1 MWPCAHAQ
9 IPLHLGFVAKF
20 AGKDDVIKMHV
31 GLPPD
36 ETFPL
41 RWLSAGTAFTSGGS
55 GSGGEA
61 EHIVMVLEPGAVS
74 AAQQYIF
81 SAGYAEL
88 LTWASRLVAR
98 CHAPTV
104 PVSTVITA
112 GAVSG
117 QGGAGRGGAGLTPK
131 SRV

>member
-1 MWPCAHAQ
+1 MRTY
-9 IPLHLGFVAKF
+9 IPPHSGFVAQF

-41 RWLSAGTAFTSGGS
+41 RWLSAGTATTSGG
-55 GSGGEA
+55 GGGKA
-61 EHIVMVLEPGAVS
+61 EHIIMVSEPGAMS